1 MQPFDDP
8 ASEWRRALRTRE
20 RGSWKA
26 VRRIQQGLY
35 ATDPSTEWTRLSR
48 RICERRWV
56 QAITHWE
63 RMLPGLRWN
72 GTGRKKAE
80 WPLEW
85 RWPGQRIWTDMR
97 IPQKRTRGPSRGRSE
112 AGDCASGWPPTLPGV
127 DEGNG
132 GMGRPLRLT
141 EPSAYEKRQQETGP
155 LGASA
160 SPGKRTEAYTWRG
173 RSRRKN

>member
-1 MQPFDDP
+1 MEPFDDP

-35 ATDPSTEWTRLSR
+35 AMDTSPEWTRLSR
-48 RICERRWV
+48 SICERRWV

-97 IPQKRTRGPSRGRSE
+97 ILQKERGVPAVEGVRQETVQVDGPPPSRGWMRAMVE
-112 AGDCASGWPPTLPGV
+112 WV
-127 DEGNG
+127 
-132 GMGRPLRLT
+132 GR
-141 EPSAYEKRQQETGP
+141 
-155 LGASA
+155 
-160 SPGKRTEAYTWRG
+160 
-173 RSRRKN
+173 

>member
-1 MQPFDDP
+1 MEAGPEEEGKRILESGPPHP
-8 ASEWRRALRTRE
+8 AGPVCYGHLDGMDRPLTPHLRA
-20 RGSWKA
+20 K
-26 VRRIQQGLY
+26 V
-35 ATDPSTEWTRLSR
+35 
-48 RICERRWV
+48 
-56 QAITHWE
+56 
-63 RMLPGLRWN
+63 
-72 GTGRKKAE
+72 GTGHN
-80 WPLEW
+80 PLGKNATRAAVE
-85 RWPGQRIWTDMR
+85 RNRQEKSGVAPGMAVARTKNLDR
-97 IPQKRTRGPSRGRSE
+97 HENTTERTRGPSRGRSE